1 MKVLL
6 EWLNEWPI
14 EWEMSC
20 ACYLNG
26 LIPSDSFWLTYDA
39 RCFTSSHLL
48 LVSLDILCSYIS
60 SFFSSIL
67 VATLA
72 TGLATMPVI
81 APNTPPTPFDILVR
95 ALLVDFISL
104 VLNSG
109 YSVDMALYN

>member
-14 EWEMSC
+14 EWEMSW
-20 ACYLNG
+20 ACYRKG
-26 LIPSDSFWLTYDA
+26 LIPSESFWFTYEA
-39 RCFTSSHLL
+39 RCFTSYHLL
-48 LVSLDILCSYIS
+48 FVSLDILCSYNS

-81 APNTPPTPFDILVR
+81 APNTPPTPFDIFVNVVF
-95 ALLVDFISL
+95 VDFISF

-109 YSVDMALYN
+109 YSVDMVLYN